1 MNARPEIL
9 RVDHATLSYGNTV
22 VLRDVSLSVRAGEVL
37 GLIGPNG
44 AGKSS
49 LLRVLAGLQ
58 PPDEGSVQME
68 GANLADK
75 AALWRAHRIAFL
87 PQEAETL
94 PPMAV
99 RELVSLGRIPFGKGQ
114 SDEDRLAVEEALQ
127 QTRTLEFAHRAV
139 TALSG
144 GERAR
149 VLLSRALAVRAPVL
163 LADEPIAALDPAHAL
178 SVMNLFRDL
187 SRKGAAIVV
196 VLHDLALASRFC
208 DRVALLKDGAPVSMG
223 LPEDVLTDDMVSH
236 VYGVTVQRVCNAV
249 IPWNLV

>member
-1 MNARPEIL
+1 MKTHPETL
-9 RVDHATLSYGNTV
+9 RVNQVTLRYGNMA
-22 VLRDVSLSVRAGEVL
+22 VLRDISLSVHAGEVL

-58 PPDEGSVQME
+58 PPNEGTAQME
-68 GANLADK
+68 GVNLAEK
-75 AALWRAHRIAFL
+75 VALWRARRIAFL

-99 RELVSLGRIPFGKGQ
+99 RELVSLGRIPFGNGR

-127 QTRTLEFAHRAV
+127 QTRTLEFAHRTV
-139 TALSG
+139 TSLSG

-149 VLLSRALAVRAPVL
+149 VLLSRALAVRAPVV

-187 SRKGAAIVV
+187 SRKGMAVVV
-196 VLHDLALASRFC
+196 VLHDLVLASRFC
-208 DRVALLKDGAPVSMG
+208 DRVALLKDGKLVSMG
-223 LPEDVLTDDMVSH
+223 LPTDVLTDSMVSD

-249 IPWNLV
+249 IPWDLV

>member
-1 MNARPEIL
+1 MNTVSEIL
-9 RVDHATLSYGNTV
+9 RVDHVTLRYGDV
-22 VLRDVSLSVRAGEVL
+22 IVLRDVSLSIRTGEVF

-49 LLRVLAGLQ
+49 LLRVIAGLQ
-58 PPDEGSVQME
+58 RPEEGRVRLE
-68 GANLADK
+68 GDNLAEK

-94 PPMAV
+94 PLMAV
-99 RELVSLGRIPFGKGQ
+99 RDLVSLGRLPFGKGR
-114 SDEDRLAVEEALQ
+114 SDEDRMAVEEALK
-127 QTRTLEFAHRAV
+127 QTRTLEFADRPV

-178 SVMNLFRDL
+178 SVMNLFLDL
-187 SRKGAAIVV
+187 SRRGVAVVV

-208 DRVALLKDGAPVSMG
+208 DRVALVKNGELVAIGTPG
-223 LPEDVLTDDMVSH
+223 EVLTDNMVSEA
-236 VYGVTVQRVCNAV
+236 YGVTVKRIESAI
-249 IPWNLV
+249 IPWELT

>member
-1 MNARPEIL
+1 MNTCPEIL
-9 RVDHATLSYGNTV
+9 RADHATLRYGNST
-22 VLRDVSLSVRAGEVL
+22 VLRDVSLSVRTGEVF

-58 PPDEGSVQME
+58 APDEGSVQME
-68 GANLADK
+68 GVNLAEK

-114 SDEDRLAVEEALQ
+114 SDEDLLAVEEALQ

-178 SVMNLFRDL
+178 SVMNLFHDL
-187 SRKGAAIVV
+187 SRKGVAVVV

-208 DRVALLKDGAPVSMG
+208 DRVGLLKDGKLVSMG
-223 LPEDVLTDDMVSH
+223 APADVLTDNMVST

-249 IPWNLV
+249 IPWDLI